1 MTTPDQIHARQAL
14 AAEIATQLVALEHT
28 LDSATVLNAGLVA
41 TVAGGRAQA
50 GLGLNVA
57 AAAVTEL
64 SQATL
69 ALAQA
74 RQTIARAHAELAA
87 VSRKFGLDESR
98 MIFGGDKDPSAASL
112 IEATEPALRRV
123 A

>member
-1 MTTPDQIHARQAL
+1 MPTTDQLHARQTL
-14 AAEIATQLVALEHT
+14 AADIAAQLIALERT
-28 LDSATVLNAGLVA
+28 LDDATALNAGLVA
-41 TVAGGRAQA
+41 TVAGGRVQA

-87 VSRKFGLDESR
+87 VSRKFGMEVE
-98 MIFGGDKDPSAASL
+98 MAGGGEKDPSSAVLQPQILRAA
-112 IEATEPALRRV
+112 
-123 A
+123 

>member
-1 MTTPDQIHARQAL
+1 MTMIDQMHARQTEARQTL
-14 AAEIATQLVALEHT
+14 AAEIATQLIALEHT
-28 LDSATVLNAGLVA
+28 LDEATALNASLVA
-41 TVAGGRAQA
+41 TVTGGRVQA

-69 ALAQA
+69 GLAQA

-87 VSRKFGLDESR
+87 VSRKFGMEVSMTL
-98 MIFGGDKDPSAASL
+98 GGEKNPSPATSL
-112 IEATEPALRRV
+112 ALV

>member
-1 MTTPDQIHARQAL
+1 MPTPDQLHARQAL

-28 LDSATVLNAGLVA
+28 LDCATALNAGLVA

-57 AAAVTEL
+57 ASAVTEL

-69 ALAQA
+69 ALAQT

-87 VSRKFGLDESR
+87 VSRKFGMEVE
-98 MIFGGDKDPSAASL
+98 MAGGGEKDPPSSV
-112 IEATEPALRRV
+112 ISGQIRRV

>member
-1 MTTPDQIHARQAL
+1 MTTTDQIHARQAL
-14 AAEIATQLVALEHT
+14 AIEISTQLIALEHT

-74 RQTIARAHAELAA
+74 RQTVARAHAELAA
-87 VSRKFGLDESR
+87 VSRKFGMEVE
-98 MIFGGDKDPSAASL
+98 MIGGGEKDPPSSVATAQIRRAA
-112 IEATEPALRRV
+112 
-123 A
+123 